1 MVEIVGRAALKFIT
15 FNMNLKPEIELIKQ
29 QLDDVEDEKL
39 LQIIKRVARVR

>member
-1 MVEIVGRAALKFIT
+1 
-15 FNMNLKPEIELIKQ
+15 MNLKPEIELIKQ